1 MKRILI
7 YLSIGIIA
15 ALGLL
20 AMASEENVNT
30 INHQIT
36 IATNDDSLSVVELFI
51 VQGDTNNSLDEIT
64 VWVQSGAKNIDILV
78 GSNAPDSITQN
89 GSEYVCNISSLGIK
103 EDDSTEIQVYY
114 DINKN
119 VDFTT
124 KVMRQTNSLSVT
136 YNQDELFTGSNL
148 ATGATINLQLYA
160 PTEQTLDWYITVF
173 IILLVILIVVLGRYA
188 FRKQKSVKI
197 KETAGGS
204 EELLTTKKT
213 LLMEL
218 LKDIEKQHRA
228 NQIADDTYHKL
239 KEKYKQEAVEAMKQL
254 EDMKSK

>member
-15 ALGLL
+15 TLGLL

-89 GSEYVCNISSLGIK
+89 GSEY
-103 EDDSTEIQVYY
+103 
-114 DINKN
+114 
-119 VDFTT
+119 
-124 KVMRQTNSLSVT
+124 
-136 YNQDELFTGSNL
+136 
-148 ATGATINLQLYA
+148 
-160 PTEQTLDWYITVF
+160 
-173 IILLVILIVVLGRYA
+173 
-188 FRKQKSVKI
+188 
-197 KETAGGS
+197 
-204 EELLTTKKT
+204 
-213 LLMEL
+213 
-218 LKDIEKQHRA
+218 
-228 NQIADDTYHKL
+228 
-239 KEKYKQEAVEAMKQL
+239 
-254 EDMKSK
+254 